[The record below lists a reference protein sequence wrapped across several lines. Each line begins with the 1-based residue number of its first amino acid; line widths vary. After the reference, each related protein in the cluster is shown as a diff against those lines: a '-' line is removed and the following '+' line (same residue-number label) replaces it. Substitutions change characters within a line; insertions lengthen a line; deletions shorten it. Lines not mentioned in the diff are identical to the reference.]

1 MKKLF
6 NDLVKSF
13 STDSGGLS
21 ARKLSA
27 FAAVMTAIYVTAKE
41 IPVTDQIH
49 ALCAWLFFAAVCL
62 GIVTAEQIIK
72 LKNGSNNEQEVRTPA
87 P

>member
-1 MKKLF
+1 MKKFWEKL
-6 NDLVKSF
+6 LGSF
-13 STDSGGLS
+13 DTTSSGSLS

-41 IPVTDQIH
+41 IPTSDQIN
-49 ALCAWLFFAAVCL
+49 ALYAWLFFAAVCL

-72 LKNGSNNEQEVRTPA
+72 LKNGSNSQQEIRTP
-87 P
+87 